1 LRLVVHVAAIV
12 LGCASG
18 FGARAAPYTFTDLG
32 APGGEGSIAFGI
44 NNGGVVV
51 GNVLR
56 AYNPYGIPYVFATK
70 WVGGTAFG
78 LDAGGANS
86 GALGVNDAGQIVGY
100 VDRHATVWTGS
111 TPTDLGTLGGIYSVG
126 WSINGAGQVAGDS
139 YIAGGTAGGPSHATV
154 WNDGAPSDLGTLG
167 GENSSAVAINASGQL
182 AGNSRIAGDRSVHA
196 TFWNG
201 VSSVDLGT
209 LAGGDQGSYARGMND
224 AGQVVGN
231 SYTYVAGNQ
240 VFHAFLWDGTKMLD
254 LSGSDGLWESVA
266 SDINNTGQVVG
277 SRLGPS
283 DPSSY
288 HATLWDGG
296 TVTDLNI
303 YLDTSD
309 VSAGWVLRDAV
320 GINDSGWIAGTAYN
334 KLTGQQHAYLMSLP
348 DEAFSAP
355 EPTSGMLVVGSL
367 ALLVSIR
374 LARLAPVLSSRSGG
388 QDA

>member
-1 LRLVVHVAAIV
+1 
-12 LGCASG
+12 
-18 FGARAAPYTFTDLG
+18 
-32 APGGEGSIAFGI
+32 
-44 NNGGVVV
+44 
-51 GNVLR
+51 
-56 AYNPYGIPYVFATK
+56 
-70 WVGGTAFG
+70 
-78 LDAGGANS
+78 
-86 GALGVNDAGQIVGY
+86 
-100 VDRHATVWTGS
+100 
-111 TPTDLGTLGGIYSVG
+111 
-126 WSINGAGQVAGDS
+126 
-139 YIAGGTAGGPSHATV
+139 V

-224 AGQVVGN
+224 AGRVVGN

-277 SRLGPS
+277 SRLGPR

-348 DEAFSAP
+348 DAAFSAP